1 MSAYIL
7 GSDFS
12 VVIVHLLLH
21 FVLSASGSI
30 SSYIFSVFLL
40 EISVFLMVHSLN
52 RILGNRVK
60 TMKLSIVLDWQL
72 QRKKS
77 MLDTIL
83 SNQPPAVRNQ
93 RTGDSQRIAT
103 QGHGLTN
110 SKQD

>member
-1 MSAYIL
+1 
-7 GSDFS
+7 
-12 VVIVHLLLH
+12 
-21 FVLSASGSI
+21 
-30 SSYIFSVFLL
+30 
-40 EISVFLMVHSLN
+40 
-52 RILGNRVK
+52 
-60 TMKLSIVLDWQL
+60 MKLSIVLDWQL